1 MKPSTF
7 VSWFCAIALL
17 ILSVLMF
24 TLESQY
30 QKLLTPF
37 IVSLSVLFA
46 FSWCVPLAKEKGRGG
61 TDWFHPAVLFTG
73 LYLVYFVFS
82 GLWLWL
88 HNDYDSEFVDLGA
101 NAAFVF
107 NETFFLGFVS
117 LAAYGL
123 GARSRFAGFNL
134 LRRRIPR
141 SNIDHPAAEQS
152 RTINAKELLIVAL
165 VLFPLG
171 LAFKIYHLALF
182 GALSTD
188 ILLYL
193 SPSAAIELGLNI
205 SQFVIMME
213 SMLDWAALLAILY
226 VIVNYKKTGRWQGL
240 WWVIGAVVVVALLDY
255 AISGKRSA
263 VIFFIVL
270 PVLWYHYL
278 VKRLTARLAGA
289 LFLGLI
295 FAIVIL
301 LMGRI
306 VLPLLIQ
313 GLVPTDYIGVN
324 PLDVIAFYL
333 DTGEISTFD
342 MVAATIQRRDE
353 LLLQSGGTLLGFLQ
367 FTFST
372 LIIFVPRLIWP
383 DKPAYLD
390 LSHIYRR
397 VLIGPEEDMGI
408 APTVWGAG
416 YLFFGVAGFFVLM
429 FIIGWVYESV
439 YRYLRPRDAGVAN
452 VALYSIA
459 FWVIFQAIRF
469 GTLGFVTV
477 VIVQSM
483 LVGIVAI
490 WYLGR
495 RRKAAAA
502 NL

>member
-7 VSWFCAIALL
+7 VSWFCATALL
-17 ILSVLMF
+17 ILSVLIF
-24 TLESQY
+24 TIESQY

-46 FSWCVPLAKEKGRGG
+46 FSWCVSLAREKGRGG
-61 TDWFHPAVLFTG
+61 TDWFHPAVLFSG
-73 LYLVYFVFS
+73 MYLIYFVFS

-88 HNDYDSEFVDLGA
+88 RNDYDSEFVALGA
-101 NAAFVF
+101 NAAFVG

-123 GARSRFAGFNL
+123 GARFRIAGLNL
-134 LRRRIPR
+134 PRRSIPHSIIR
-141 SNIDHPAAEQS
+141 RPAAERS
-152 RTINAKELLIVAL
+152 RSIDEKELLIVAL

-171 LAFKIYHLALF
+171 LAFKIYHLAQF

-193 SPSAAIELGLNI
+193 SPSAANELGLSI

-213 SMLDWAALLAILY
+213 SMLDWAALLAVLY
-226 VIVNYKKTGRWQGL
+226 AIVRYKKTGNWHGL

-255 AISGKRSA
+255 VISGKRSA

-278 VKRLTARLAGA
+278 VKRLTARMAGA
-289 LFLGLI
+289 LSLGLI
-295 FAIVIL
+295 FAVVIL

-324 PLDVIAFYL
+324 PLDVFAFYL
-333 DTGEISTFD
+333 NSGEISTFD
-342 MVAATIQRRDE
+342 MVAATIQQKDE
-353 LLLQSGGTLLGFLQ
+353 LLRQSGGTLLGFLQ
-367 FTFST
+367 FTFSS
-372 LIIFVPRLIWP
+372 LIVFIPRLIWP

-390 LSHIYRR
+390 LSQIYRR
-397 VLIGPEEDMGI
+397 VLIGSEEDMGI

-416 YLFFGVAGFFVLM
+416 YLFFDVAGFVVLM
-429 FIIGWVYESV
+429 FVIGWAYESV
-439 YRYLRPRDAGVAN
+439 YRYLRPRNAGVAN
-452 VALYSIA
+452 VVLYSIG

-469 GTLGFVTV
+469 GTLGFVTLL
-477 VIVQSM
+477 IVQSM
-483 LVGIVAI
+483 LVGIVAM
-490 WYLGR
+490 WFLGR
-495 RRKAAAA
+495 RRKP
-502 NL
+502 LIT